1 MASSKKPRKKRNN
14 NAAMVKYS
22 DRLAKGSMIISVPY
36 LGDDGSLIIHN
47 YRKARP
53 RSISHRD
60 FTLLY
65 DVSRTWSFVFGVYCR
80 KPNGET
86 YLSYDFMATTNQIA
100 LSQHETFCADSLKAA
115 EKKVNRDHIL
125 SPFMIAIPNEINDVT
140 DEIIYEMLK
149 PFKIA
154 EKLVTHYEENIIRE
168 NACQELAQ
176 LEIQGDKQTWAILRQ
191 NGLTNWQQVRELGFQ
206 RLLDFKGIGEIRAK
220 KLLNAFVELIT
231 TQQDKLVNYLKLE
244 EIYAKRREDK
254 ETIEQA
260 RNWSPKE
267 A

>member
-1 MASSKKPRKKRNN
+1 MASSTKPRKKRNS
-14 NAAMVKYS
+14 NAVMVKYS
-22 DRLAKGSMIISVPY
+22 DKLAKGSMIITVPY

-47 YRKARP
+47 YRRAKP
-53 RSISHRD
+53 RSISPRD

-65 DVSRTWSFVFGVYCR
+65 NVSRTWSFVFGVYCR

-86 YLSYDFMATTNQIA
+86 YLSYDFVVTTNQIA

-140 DEIIYEMLK
+140 DDVIYEMLK
-149 PFKIA
+149 PFKTA
-154 EKLVTHYEENIIRE
+154 EILVTPYEEDIIRE
-168 NACQELAQ
+168 KARQELAQ
-176 LEIQGDKQTWAILRQ
+176 LEIQGEKQTWAILRQ
-191 NGLTNWQQVRELGFQ
+191 NGLTNWQQVREFGFKK
-206 RLLDFKGIGEIRAK
+206 LLDFKGIGEIRAQ
-220 KLLNAFVELIT
+220 KLLTAFVELIS
-231 TQQDKLVNYLKLE
+231 TQQEKLVNYLKLE
-244 EIYAKRREDK
+244 EICAKRREDK

-260 RNWSPKE
+260 RNWKPTE